1 MKKKSILSQ
10 FTNIYNNLEEYLL
23 IISLVCN
30 VLLVF
35 LQVIMRTVFKNS
47 LTWSEELSRYIFIWQ
62 IWLGASTA
70 LKYNEHIRVT
80 LIYSFMKSEKL
91 KAVIGLAADFIWF
104 LFCAYMVL
112 NGKEL
117 LVSMV
122 ARNAASSGLQ
132 LPLVYVYMAFPI
144 ASFLVCLRLL
154 GVLAG
159 DWKKLT
165 GKREEEGKLTYE
177 CTCIIR
183 KFFCT
188 AAVNGTDWICNW
200 YFEFNRHLLLFGYSA
215 NYHSPEGHHGS

>member
-1 MKKKSILSQ
+1 MGWRR
-10 FTNIYNNLEEYLL
+10 FYL
-23 IISLVCN
+23 V
-30 VLLVF
+30 
-35 LQVIMRTVFKNS
+35 
-47 LTWSEELSRYIFIWQ
+47 
-62 IWLGASTA
+62 
-70 LKYNEHIRVT
+70 
-80 LIYSFMKSEKL
+80 
-91 KAVIGLAADFIWF
+91 

-117 LVSMV
+117 LVSM
-122 ARNAASSGLQ
+122 ALRNAASSGLR

-183 KFFCT
+183 KFL
-188 AAVNGTDWICNW
+188 
-200 YFEFNRHLLLFGYSA
+200 YSSLLTVPIGYAIGISSLIA
-215 NYHSPEGHHGS
+215 IYYYSDIPLIIIAQKAITGVDSFPLLAIPFLCWQAI

>member
-70 LKYNEHIRVT
+70 LKYKEHIRVT
-80 LIYSFMKSEKL
+80 LIYSFMKCEKL

-104 LFCAYMVL
+104 LFCAYMVV

-117 LVSMV
+117 LVSMA

-165 GKREEEGKLTYE
+165 GKREEEGE
-177 CTCIIR
+177 ID
-183 KFFCT
+183 
-188 AAVNGTDWICNW
+188 V
-200 YFEFNRHLLLFGYSA
+200 
-215 NYHSPEGHHGS
+215 

>member
-1 MKKKSILSQ
+1 MSAVLRL
-10 FTNIYNNLEEYLL
+10 YNKFEEYLL
-23 IISLVCN
+23 VLSLAVS
-30 VLLVF
+30 VALVA
-35 LQVIMRTVFKNS
+35 LQIVFRYFINAS
-47 LTWSEELSRYIFIWQ
+47 IPWSEELTRYIFIWQ

-117 LVSMV
+117 LVSMA

-159 DWKKLT
+159 DFKKLT
-165 GKREEEGKLTYE
+165 GKREEEGE
-177 CTCIIR
+177 ID
-183 KFFCT
+183 
-188 AAVNGTDWICNW
+188 V
-200 YFEFNRHLLLFGYSA
+200 
-215 NYHSPEGHHGS
+215 

>member
-70 LKYNEHIRVT
+70 LKYNEHIGVT

-117 LVSMV
+117 LVSMA

-165 GKREEEGKLTYE
+165 GKREEEGE
-177 CTCIIR
+177 ID
-183 KFFCT
+183 
-188 AAVNGTDWICNW
+188 V
-200 YFEFNRHLLLFGYSA
+200 
-215 NYHSPEGHHGS
+215 